1 MELVDNITR
10 GEPPQDP
17 DKIIKMDQPNSKKMI
32 KPSQGVHIV
41 LEKKFLDSPHAI
53 MIPHTTDGRV
63 LFAVPWKNYVVV
75 GTTDTQIK
83 DALDEPKPLKEEINF
98 IINNLNEVQTPSN
111 NYSLNLIELKDFQL
125 NKFFYKEIGKEHRW
139 IDRLTWN
146 NNQWIKYVNDP
157 KVRTFI
163 LREGDDLAGYYEQIF
178 SEDKSECE
186 IAYFGILDD
195 YIGKKFGGY
204 FLSESI
210 KICFKLN
217 SIKVW
222 VHTCS
227 LDHKHALK
235 NYLSRGM
242 KVFKSEIINLH

>member
-1 MELVDNITR
+1 MTNSVKRDYLEINS
-10 GEPPQDP
+10 
-17 DKIIKMDQPNSKKMI
+17 IIDLNEKT
-32 KPSQGVHIV
+32 KPSAKLTVSLI
-41 LEKKFLDSPHAI
+41 DSA
-53 MIPHTTDGRV
+53 
-63 LFAVPWKNYVVV
+63 
-75 GTTDTQIK
+75 
-83 DALDEPKPLKEEINF
+83 
-98 IINNLNEVQTPSN
+98 
-111 NYSLNLIELKDFQL
+111 DFEL

-186 IAYFGILDD
+186 IAYFGILKE
-195 YIGKKFGGY
+195 YFGKKFGGY
-204 FLSESI
+204 LLSDAI
-210 KICFKLN
+210 KKSFEFGAKR
-217 SIKVW
+217 VW

-242 KVFKSEIINLH
+242 KIFKSEVININ

>member
-1 MELVDNITR
+1 MTTLVKRYYLEINS
-10 GEPPQDP
+10 
-17 DKIIKMDQPNSKKMI
+17 IIDLNEKI
-32 KPSQGVHIV
+32 KPSDKLTVS
-41 LEKKFLDSPHAI
+41 LDDS
-53 MIPHTTDGRV
+53 T
-63 LFAVPWKNYVVV
+63 
-75 GTTDTQIK
+75 
-83 DALDEPKPLKEEINF
+83 
-98 IINNLNEVQTPSN
+98 
-111 NYSLNLIELKDFQL
+111 DFQL

-186 IAYFGILDD
+186 IAYFGILKE
-195 YIGKKFGGY
+195 YFGKKFGGY
-204 FLSESI
+204 LLSDAI
-210 KICFKLN
+210 KKSFECGAKR
-217 SIKVW
+217 VW

-242 KVFKSEIINLH
+242 KIFKSEVININ

>member
-1 MELVDNITR
+1 MTTSIKRNYLEINS
-10 GEPPQDP
+10 
-17 DKIIKMDQPNSKKMI
+17 IIDLNEKT
-32 KPSQGVHIV
+32 KPSAKLTVSLI
-41 LEKKFLDSPHAI
+41 DS
-53 MIPHTTDGRV
+53 G
-63 LFAVPWKNYVVV
+63 
-75 GTTDTQIK
+75 
-83 DALDEPKPLKEEINF
+83 
-98 IINNLNEVQTPSN
+98 
-111 NYSLNLIELKDFQL
+111 DFEL

-163 LREGDDLAGYYEQIF
+163 LRKGDDLVGYYEQIF

-186 IAYFGILDD
+186 IAYFGILKE
-195 YIGKKFGGY
+195 YFGKKFGGY
-204 FLSESI
+204 LLSDAI
-210 KICFKLN
+210 KKSFEFGAKR
-217 SIKVW
+217 VW

-242 KVFKSEIINLH
+242 KIFKSEVININ